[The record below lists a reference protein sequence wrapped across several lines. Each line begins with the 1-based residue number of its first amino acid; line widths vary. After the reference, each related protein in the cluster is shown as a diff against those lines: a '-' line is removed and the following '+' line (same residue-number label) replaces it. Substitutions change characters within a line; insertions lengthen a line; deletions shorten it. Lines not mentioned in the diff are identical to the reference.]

1 MTFTLILIFMAST
14 GSFETSTTTSHSVVV
29 SGFSSRAICQNEAEK
44 ISVRVREKTSFREI
58 KRICTEVY

>member
-1 MTFTLILIFMAST
+1 MTFTLILIFMASA
-14 GSFETSTTTSHSVVV
+14 GSFETSTVVV

>member
-1 MTFTLILIFMAST
+1 MASA
-14 GSFETSTTTSHSVVV
+14 GSFETSTVVV